1 MGLVSV
7 GDWIYLAAGHL
18 LDIYIS
24 LRLLLFSWEK
34 SDKKRFN
41 RVFGGGGYHCLIG
54 SCMIIAGVLER
65 WLKRLTPVPGML
77 LSFGLFILTRN
88 VNGGQLGFER
98 FVLCEVESWLYN
110 NLVTAYVG
118 FPAKDFYS
126 TDYFSIIPWLFLF
139 MTGYFL
145 FRVLEKTKV
154 AGMLERVFAYRWNG
168 LAGIRCRFT
177 CCTSRLFTGCLN

>member
-1 MGLVSV
+1 MFLAGAVITAMTLV
-7 GDWIYLAAGHL
+7 IMP
-18 LDIYIS
+18 
-24 LRLLLFSWEK
+24 E
-34 SDKKRFN
+34 N
-41 RVFGGGGYHCLIG
+41 RVVFGVLTLIG

-65 WLKRLTPVPGML
+65 WLKRLTPVLGML

-88 VNGGQLGFER
+88 VNGGQFGFER
-98 FVLCEVESWLYN
+98 FVLCEVEPGLYD

-145 FRVLEKTKV
+145 FRALEKTKA
-154 AGMLERVFAYRWNG
+154 AGTLEKSVCVPLEWLGRHSLPLYMLHQPVIYGVFELMFR
-168 LAGIRCRFT
+168 IVK
-177 CCTSRLFTGCLN
+177 